1 MSHIIEKMFS
11 HLHDVYCMD
20 RSEIEDWF
28 NERTNERGELVIR
41 IYIGGDIVS
50 TERIFDVRDIMSR
63 FDYWENKRFND

>member
-11 HLHDVYCMD
+11 HLHDVNCMD